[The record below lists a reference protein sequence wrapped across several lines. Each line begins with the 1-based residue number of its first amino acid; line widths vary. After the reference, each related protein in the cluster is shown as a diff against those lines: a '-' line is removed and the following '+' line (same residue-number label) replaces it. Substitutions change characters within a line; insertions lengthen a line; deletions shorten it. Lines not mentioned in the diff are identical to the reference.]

1 MNVYSKF
8 NFLSLHKT
16 LSLIFHTIYVIHGVS
31 SRTPVLVLSHLSP
44 EKYQIPSPPESRIR
58 DRGRDSILT
67 EWQHVYSILNVLMKQ
82 NLSMPPC
89 VVQILDLRLFQSK
102 AASGTFVLIKFLQGT
117 SLSQEMNWIVN
128 WILGKQTESANIQ
141 ILNSVISKM
150 RSYKYSK
157 DRPEK
162 FV

>member
-1 MNVYSKF
+1 M
-8 NFLSLHKT
+8 
-16 LSLIFHTIYVIHGVS
+16 
-31 SRTPVLVLSHLSP
+31 LSHFSP
-44 EKYQIPSPPESRIR
+44 LKYQIPSPQESRIR
-58 DRGRDSILT
+58 NRSIDSNLT
-67 EWQHVYSILNVLMKQ
+67 EWQHVYSILNVLTKQ
-82 NLSMPPC
+82 SLSMPPY

-102 AASGTFVLIKFLQGT
+102 AASGTFVLRKFLQGT
-117 SLSQEMNWIVN
+117 SLSQETNWIVN

-141 ILNSVISKM
+141 ILNSVISKI

>member
-1 MNVYSKF
+1 
-8 NFLSLHKT
+8 
-16 LSLIFHTIYVIHGVS
+16 
-31 SRTPVLVLSHLSP
+31 
-44 EKYQIPSPPESRIR
+44 
-58 DRGRDSILT
+58 
-67 EWQHVYSILNVLMKQ
+67 MKQ
-82 NLSMPPC
+82 NLSMPPY

-102 AASGTFVLIKFLQGT
+102 AASGTFVLWKFLQGT
-117 SLSQEMNWIVN
+117 SLSQETNWIVN

-141 ILNSVISKM
+141 ILNSVISKI

>member
-1 MNVYSKF
+1 
-8 NFLSLHKT
+8 
-16 LSLIFHTIYVIHGVS
+16 
-31 SRTPVLVLSHLSP
+31 
-44 EKYQIPSPPESRIR
+44 
-58 DRGRDSILT
+58 
-67 EWQHVYSILNVLMKQ
+67 MKQ
-82 NLSMPPC
+82 NLSMSPY
-89 VVQILDLRLFQSK
+89 VVQILDLRLLQSK

-128 WILGKQTESANIQ
+128 WILGKQTESTNIQ
-141 ILNSVISKM
+141 ILNSVISKI

>member
-1 MNVYSKF
+1 
-8 NFLSLHKT
+8 
-16 LSLIFHTIYVIHGVS
+16 
-31 SRTPVLVLSHLSP
+31 
-44 EKYQIPSPPESRIR
+44 
-58 DRGRDSILT
+58 
-67 EWQHVYSILNVLMKQ
+67 MKQ
-82 NLSMPPC
+82 NLSMSPY
-89 VVQILDLRLFQSK
+89 VVQILDLRLLQSK

-141 ILNSVISKM
+141 ILNSVISKI